1 MRRSRRNTLL
11 VMLVAMF
18 AMSLSLTAMAA
29 SEGEEGTTE
38 EDGTAATTTTIES
51 GLVPAVDATV
61 EEPPAVEVDWT
72 YRYMIPTALALAA
85 RFPDHEEYVISSSE
99 FQRVKNRLLR
109 LSNARAATTGAI
121 AAGEDGGAPGR
132 PTLKRR
138 QPTPDDSTTTTPDGE
153 TKPAEST
160 APPKL
165 KRKDVPKNPDPD
177 KP

>member
-18 AMSLSLTAMAA
+18 AMSQSLTAMAA

-85 RFPDHEEYVISSSE
+85 IVVLI
-99 FQRVKNRLLR
+99 
-109 LSNARAATTGAI
+109 TAI
-121 AAGEDGGAPGR
+121 KYFTDVVR
-132 PTLKRR
+132 KRYR
-138 QPTPDDSTTTTPDGE
+138 IVQE
-153 TKPAEST
+153 
-160 APPKL
+160 
-165 KRKDVPKNPDPD
+165 
-177 KP
+177 